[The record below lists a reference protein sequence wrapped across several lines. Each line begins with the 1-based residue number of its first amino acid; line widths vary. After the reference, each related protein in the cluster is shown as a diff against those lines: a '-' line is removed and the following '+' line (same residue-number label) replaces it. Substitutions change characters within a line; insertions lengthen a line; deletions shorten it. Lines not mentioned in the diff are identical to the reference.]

1 MAFDMS
7 KAAFGKAS
15 VSNLDKVQKIPLGLI
30 KSNEQN
36 FYSIEGIDELSDSI
50 AIVGL
55 LEPVRVVRIPSS
67 PTSAYQY
74 KLISGHRR
82 FRAFM
87 NLYSRKEEGYLQYA
101 EIPALIMEDMD
112 DLSETFALI
121 TANSTAREL
130 SYAEKLKQEQLLR
143 ETLTTMKEA
152 GKPVPKNLGQYIA
165 DQIGTSRNEVS
176 RMHSINENL
185 IPEAREQVDKGEMT
199 AQQAYE
205 LSRKPE
211 EQQRETVA
219 AKRESPRYDPDAS
232 MRQIREELAREE
244 ALTQEFADIFILPLA
259 DSAIGRNR
267 QSGIDNLRASLR
279 HSGLWGTSLG
289 YDGGSTKLSITKDGE
304 RCEVSYASAWDA
316 LALAA
321 MRRCAELSKLDTE
334 EDKPSPAGTGSAR
347 VPADAGALTHGMW
360 HTPEDPP
367 KEDGSYVCM
376 YRGAGDDGFARRT
389 VVMEYKDF
397 AWRMY
402 GHKVE
407 DVYTIL
413 KWTEV
418 PEC

>member
-30 KSNEQN
+30 KRNEQN
-36 FYSIEGIDELSDSI
+36 FYSIEGIDELADSI
-50 AIVGL
+50 AMVGL

-67 PTSAYQY
+67 PTQPYQY

-87 NLYSRKEEGYLQYA
+87 TLYNRKEEGYLQYA
-101 EIPALIMEDMD
+101 EIPALIMEDLD

-143 ETLTTMKEA
+143 ETLTAMKEA

-199 AQQAYE
+199 AQKAYE

-211 EQQRETVA
+211 EQQRKTVA

-279 HSGLWGTSLG
+279 HSGLWGTSFR

-321 MRRCAELSKLDTE
+321 MRRCAEVSNLDTE
-334 EDKPSPAGTGSAR
+334 EDKPSPAAELWHEGT
-347 VPADAGALTHGMW
+347 PQ
-360 HTPEDPP
+360 DP
-367 KEDGSYVCM
+367 GRY
-376 YRGAGDDGFARRT
+376 
-389 VVMEYKDF
+389 VVMYHVKGGNREP
-397 AWRMY
+397 RP
-402 GHKVE
+402 
-407 DVYTIL
+407 TIMRWSGSEWQQHGGSVAGIYEVH

>member
-15 VSNLDKVQKIPLGLI
+15 VSNLDRVKRIALDDI
-30 KSNEQN
+30 DINEKN
-36 FYSIEGIDELSDSI
+36 FYSLDKIEELAASI
-50 AIVGL
+50 QMVGL
-55 LEPVRVVRIPSS
+55 LEPVRVVRRGPDEIFP
-67 PTSAYQY
+67 YQ
-74 KLISGHRR
+74 LISGHRR
-82 FRAFM
+82 TAA
-87 NLYSRKEEGYLQYA
+87 YEYLHDTTGDDKYA
-101 EIPALIMEDMD
+101 EIPALVMEDLD

-143 ETLTTMKEA
+143 ETLTAMKEA

-211 EQQRETVA
+211 QEQRETVSA
-219 AKRESPRYDPDAS
+219 GKRQPA
-232 MRQIREELAREE
+232 
-244 ALTQEFADIFILPLA
+244 
-259 DSAIGRNR
+259 
-267 QSGIDNLRASLR
+267 GIDQEEISRKVAAMKAAVHLLD
-279 HSGLWGTSLG
+279 GLLSRVGIVNHIVDRSTGIMELKAG
-289 YDGGSTKLSITKDGE
+289 LKRRGSFGDQVAWITAQDVTLAVTLHDDKMRYVTPSE
-304 RCEVSYASAWDA
+304 LWDA
-316 LALAA
+316 MSIAA

-334 EDKPSPAGTGSAR
+334 EDKPSPAGTRSAR

-376 YRGAGDDGFARRT
+376 YRGAGDDGATRRT
-389 VVMEYKDF
+389 TVMQYKSG
-397 AWRMY
+397 AWQLY
-402 GHKVE
+402 GNSVE
-407 DVYTIL
+407 DVYTVL

>member
-7 KAAFGKAS
+7 KAAFGKAA
-15 VSNLDKVQKIPLGLI
+15 SNLDKVQKIPLGFI
-30 KSNEQN
+30 KRNEQN
-36 FYSIEGIDELSDSI
+36 FYSIEGIDELADSI
-50 AIVGL
+50 AMVGL

-67 PTSAYQY
+67 PTQPYQY

-87 NLYSRKEEGYLQYA
+87 NLYNRKEEGYLQYA
-101 EIPALIMEDMD
+101 EIPALVMEDMD
-112 DLSETFALI
+112 DLTETFALI

-143 ETLTTMKEA
+143 ETLQAMKEA

-176 RMHSINENL
+176 RMHSINEHL

-211 EQQRETVA
+211 AQQRETVGA
-219 AKRESPRYDPDAS
+219 AKSQQAS
-232 MRQIREELAREE
+232 TQPSVSRTQWQGVEDLLDELLERVR
-244 ALTQEFADIFILPLA
+244 P
-259 DSAIGRNR
+259 AIIASR
-267 QSGIDNLRASLR
+267 SDGIAQLKTELKRRGSFG
-279 HSGLWGTSLG
+279 HSGMTGAWLTAVESTLG
-289 YDGGSTKLSITKDGE
+289 ITYGNGLEYITPSALYDTVCI
-304 RCEVSYASAWDA
+304 
-316 LALAA
+316 AA
-321 MRRCAELSKLDTE
+321 MRRCAELSNLDTE
-334 EDKPSPAGTGSAR
+334 EDKPSPAGTRSAR

-376 YRGAGDDGFARRT
+376 YRGAGDDGATRRT
-389 VVMEYKDF
+389 TVMQYKSG
-397 AWRMY
+397 AWQLY
-402 GHKVE
+402 GNSVE
-407 DVYTIL
+407 DVYTVL

>member
-1 MAFDMS
+1 MFDMS

-15 VSNLDKVQKIPLGLI
+15 VSNLDRVQRIALDDI
-30 KSNEQN
+30 DDNEKN
-36 FYSIEGIDELSDSI
+36 FYSLDKIEELAASI
-50 AIVGL
+50 QMVGL
-55 LEPVRVVRIPSS
+55 LEPVRVVRRGPDEIFP
-67 PTSAYQY
+67 YQ
-74 KLISGHRR
+74 LISGHRR
-82 FRAFM
+82 TAA
-87 NLYSRKEEGYLQYA
+87 YEYLHDTTGDDKYA
-101 EIPALIMEDMD
+101 EIPALIMEDLD

-143 ETLTTMKEA
+143 ETLTAMKEA

-267 QSGIDNLRASLR
+267 QNGIDNLRASLR
-279 HSGLWGTSLG
+279 HSGLWGTSFG

-321 MRRCAELSKLDTE
+321 MRRCAEKSKLDTE
-334 EDKPSPAGTGSAR
+334 EDKPSPAAE
-347 VPADAGALTHGMW
+347 LW

-376 YRGAGDDGFARRT
+376 YRGAGDDGATRRT
-389 VVMEYKDF
+389 TVMQYKSG
-397 AWRMY
+397 AWQLY
-402 GHKVE
+402 GNSVE
-407 DVYTIL
+407 DVYTVL

>member
-7 KAAFGKAS
+7 KAAFGKPA
-15 VSNLDKVQKIPLGLI
+15 SNLDKVQKIPLGYI

-36 FYSIEGIDELSDSI
+36 FYSIEGIDELADSI
-50 AIVGL
+50 AMVGL

-67 PTSAYQY
+67 PTQPYRY

-87 NLYSRKEEGYLQYA
+87 ALYNRREEGYLQYA
-101 EIPALIMEDMD
+101 EIPALIMEDLD

-143 ETLTTMKEA
+143 ETLTAMKEA

-176 RMHSINENL
+176 RMHSINEHL

-211 EQQRETVA
+211 QEQRETVGA
-219 AKRESPRYDPDAS
+219 GKRQRKTDAIGDLAKIHRTLNIMEFAKLRLKYFAPSAYKGLSRNECIKYLTDRFRNSGAWPADKRESYSCSAGKITMEHYRITATFA
-232 MRQIREELAREE
+232 EL
-244 ALTQEFADIFILPLA
+244 
-259 DSAIGRNR
+259 
-267 QSGIDNLRASLR
+267 
-279 HSGLWGTSLG
+279 
-289 YDGGSTKLSITKDGE
+289 
-304 RCEVSYASAWDA
+304 WDA
-316 LALAA
+316 LAIAA
-321 MRRCAELSKLDTE
+321 LECVSKLDTE
-334 EDKPSPAGTGSAR
+334 EDK
-347 VPADAGALTHGMW
+347 
-360 HTPEDPP
+360 HTPAVELWHAPDDPP
-367 KEDGSYVCM
+367 KQDGSYVCM
-376 YRGAGDDGFARRT
+376 YRGAGDNGAARRT
-389 VVMEYKDF
+389 TVMEYRTG

-402 GHKVE
+402 GNSVE
-407 DVYTIL
+407 DVYTVL

>member
-1 MAFDMS
+1 MFDMS

-15 VSNLDKVQKIPLGLI
+15 VSNLDRVQKIPLGFI
-30 KSNEQN
+30 KRNEQN
-36 FYSIEGIDELSDSI
+36 FYSIEGIDELADSI
-50 AIVGL
+50 AMVGL

-67 PTSAYQY
+67 PTQPYRY

-82 FRAFM
+82 FWAFM
-87 NLYSRKEEGYLQYA
+87 RLCDRREEGYLQYE
-101 EIPALIMEDMD
+101 EIPALIMEDLD

-130 SYAEKLKQEQLLR
+130 SYAEKLKQ
-143 ETLTTMKEA
+143 TAMKEA

-211 EQQRETVA
+211 EKQRETVSAGKRQPAEIYQDEIRTKVNTMKA
-219 AKRESPRYDPDAS
+219 ATHLLDDLLERVRGLYAIVDRSTGIMELKAGLKRRGSFGDQNAWITAQDVTLAVTLHDDKMRYITPS
-232 MRQIREELAREE
+232 EL
-244 ALTQEFADIFILPLA
+244 
-259 DSAIGRNR
+259 
-267 QSGIDNLRASLR
+267 
-279 HSGLWGTSLG
+279 
-289 YDGGSTKLSITKDGE
+289 
-304 RCEVSYASAWDA
+304 WDA
-316 LALAA
+316 MSIAA

-334 EDKPSPAGTGSAR
+334 EDKPSPAAELWHEGT
-347 VPADAGALTHGMW
+347 PQ
-360 HTPEDPP
+360 DP
-367 KEDGSYVCM
+367 GRY
-376 YRGAGDDGFARRT
+376 
-389 VVMEYKDF
+389 VVMYHVKDGN
-397 AWRMY
+397 R
-402 GHKVE
+402 E
-407 DVYTIL
+407 PRPTIMRWSGSEWQQHGGSVAGIYEVH

>member
-15 VSNLDKVQKIPLGLI
+15 VSNLDKVQKIPLGFI

-36 FYSIEGIDELSDSI
+36 FYSIEGIDELADSI
-50 AIVGL
+50 AMVGL
-55 LEPVRVVRIPSS
+55 LEPVRVVRISSS
-67 PTSAYQY
+67 PTQPYQY

-87 NLYSRKEEGYLQYA
+87 ALYSRKEEGYLQYA

-112 DLSETFALI
+112 DLTETFALI

-130 SYAEKLKQEQLLR
+130 TYAEKLKQEQLLR
-143 ETLTTMKEA
+143 ETLTAMKEA

-199 AQQAYE
+199 AQKAYE

-211 EQQRETVA
+211 QEQRETVEQK
-219 AKRESPRYDPDAS
+219 KRVSIYDDKTPD
-232 MRQIREELAREE
+232 E
-244 ALTQEFADIFILPLA
+244 ATM
-259 DSAIGRNR
+259 
-267 QSGIDNLRASLR
+267 
-279 HSGLWGTSLG
+279 
-289 YDGGSTKLSITKDGE
+289 
-304 RCEVSYASAWDA
+304 
-316 LALAA
+316 LAA
-321 MRRCAELSKLDTE
+321 VRDSLIGLIEQMKTPVFSRSDGIIEMKNELYSHYGRGDTYRIGGMWGNPRPAIYKGANHIGYIKPAELWDLMGVCAIERLRDDLSKLDTE
-334 EDKPSPAGTGSAR
+334 EDKLSPVAE
-347 VPADAGALTHGMW
+347 LW
-360 HTPEDPP
+360 HTPDDPP
-367 KEDGSYVCM
+367 KQEGPYVCM
-376 YRGAGDDGFARRT
+376 YRGAGDVGAICRST
-389 VVMEYKDF
+389 VMEYRDD
-397 AWRMY
+397 AWRLY
-402 GHKVE
+402 GNSVE
-407 DVYTIL
+407 GVYTVL

>member
-7 KAAFGKAS
+7 KAAFGKPA
-15 VSNLDKVQKIPLGLI
+15 SNLDKVQKIPLGFI

-36 FYSIEGIDELSDSI
+36 FYSIEGIDELADSI
-50 AIVGL
+50 AMVGL
-55 LEPVRVVRIPSS
+55 LEPVRVVRISSS
-67 PTSAYQY
+67 PTQPYQY

-87 NLYSRKEEGYLQYA
+87 ALYSRKEEGYLQYA

-112 DLSETFALI
+112 DLTETFALI

-130 SYAEKLKQEQLLR
+130 TYAEKLKQEQLLR
-143 ETLTTMKEA
+143 ETLTAMKEA

-199 AQQAYE
+199 AQKAYE

-211 EQQRETVA
+211 QEQRETVGA
-219 AKRESPRYDPDAS
+219 AKSQQTSTQPMVSRTQWQGVEDLL
-232 MRQIREELAREE
+232 EELLARVRPSIIASRSDGIAQLKAELKRRGSFGHPGMTGAWLTAVE
-244 ALTQEFADIFILPLA
+244 STLGITYGNGLEYITPSAL
-259 DSAIGRNR
+259 
-267 QSGIDNLRASLR
+267 
-279 HSGLWGTSLG
+279 
-289 YDGGSTKLSITKDGE
+289 YDTVCI
-304 RCEVSYASAWDA
+304 
-316 LALAA
+316 AA
-321 MRRCAELSKLDTE
+321 MRRCAKLSKLDTE
-334 EDKPSPAGTGSAR
+334 EDKPSPAAE
-347 VPADAGALTHGMW
+347 LW
-360 HTPEDPP
+360 HTPDDPP

-376 YRGAGDDGFARRT
+376 YRGAGDDGAICRST
-389 VVMEYKDF
+389 VMEYRDE
-397 AWRMY
+397 AWRLY
-402 GHKVE
+402 GNSVE
-407 DVYTIL
+407 GVYTVL